1 MPWPWTDLSPAD
13 LQPLEDAVAYSQ
25 VDLRPDQVAVVAD
38 MPDGSASGIAIAS
51 PDGQAAWRLSV
62 RPLLPDEAP
71 LPPPHPLRPLPSATT
86 LPTPV
91 DARTTTPTDA
101 YAYVDSA

>member
-25 VDLRPDQVAVVAD
+25 VDLRPDQVAVVTD
-38 MPDGSASGIAIAS
+38 MLDGSASGIAIAS
-51 PDGQAAWRLSV
+51 PDGQAAWRFSV

-71 LPPPHPLRPLPSATT
+71 L
-86 LPTPV
+86 
-91 DARTTTPTDA
+91 ARRRTRFARSESVGHDVADPGRGRGDDA
-101 YAYVDSA
+101 Y